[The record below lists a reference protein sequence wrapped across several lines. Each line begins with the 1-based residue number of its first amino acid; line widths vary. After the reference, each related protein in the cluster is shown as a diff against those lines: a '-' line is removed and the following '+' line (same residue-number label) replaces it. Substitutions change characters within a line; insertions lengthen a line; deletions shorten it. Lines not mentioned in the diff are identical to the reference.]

1 MKHQRASRRE
11 KVSTSIV
18 RRILVLLV
26 MSSLVMGGLMGCDNQ
41 TVTVSG
47 NSGGDSADRDGDGD
61 GDGGEIT
68 DHDGEGDHDEEFEP
82 SPHEDGE
89 TFAAGP
95 LQGSW
100 RVAVTEGDK
109 PLAYFD
115 IIQDEGTDSGSGD
128 YLMAI
133 ALSDMFDGETG
144 ELIDVAID
152 SDQVE
157 VLWNPTDDDQEMYRI
172 EVTRETDDRYTGIF
186 AGERYQETHPVTMT
200 RRRMGDSSDRVATE
214 PR

>member
-11 KVSTSIV
+11 KVSISIV

-26 MSSLVMGGLMGCDNQ
+26 MSSLVMGGLMGCDDQ
-41 TVTVSG
+41 TVTITG
-47 NSGGDSADRDGDGD
+47 DPGGDSADRDGDGEELED
-61 GDGGEIT
+61 DHHGDA
-68 DHDGEGDHDEEFEP
+68 EGDHDESFEP
-82 SPHEDGE
+82 SPQEDGE
-89 TFAAGP
+89 TFAAGA

-115 IIQDEGTDSGSGD
+115 IIQDEGTSSGSGD
-128 YLMAI
+128 YLMSIAI
-133 ALSDMFDGETG
+133 SEMFDGEAG

-186 AGERYQETHPVTMT
+186 TGERYHETHPVTMT
-200 RRRMGDSSDRVATE
+200 RRRVGGSDDRVPTD